1 MLTNMTAVFV
11 GEEVCVPTEERHCEK
26 TVTCQSERGLRQ
38 KVNPANSSNL
48 NF

>member
-26 TVTCQSERGLRQ
+26 TVTCQSEREGSGKKSTL
-38 KVNPANSSNL
+38 PIPL
-48 NF
+48 T